1 MSQRTHNKCCG
12 DVIYNCSDP
21 DDVECC
27 IFMLTPSFP
36 APSPLI
42 SSFSVKCLLGI
53 KYVLILWTIFSII
66 SLNKHLRADLS
77 RSKYDYNILKQ
88 MCCFTSC
95 TVNSLKPHLSTS
107 PSPPPHKKK
116 KTSGKQI
123 FFDVF
128 RGIEMEQWLEIG

>member
-1 MSQRTHNKCCG
+1 M
-12 DVIYNCSDP
+12 Y
-21 DDVECC
+21 
-27 IFMLTPSFP
+27 
-36 APSPLI
+36 
-42 SSFSVKCLLGI
+42 
-53 KYVLILWTIFSII
+53 YILWTIFSII

-107 PSPPPHKKK
+107 PSPPPPTKK
-116 KTSGKQI
+116 KTSGNQI

-128 RGIEMEQWLEIG
+128 RGIEMEQWLEMGLHLTAEFVKGYHNELYLKCCRGTRSASVIVITLYILQIWIYVSWKD